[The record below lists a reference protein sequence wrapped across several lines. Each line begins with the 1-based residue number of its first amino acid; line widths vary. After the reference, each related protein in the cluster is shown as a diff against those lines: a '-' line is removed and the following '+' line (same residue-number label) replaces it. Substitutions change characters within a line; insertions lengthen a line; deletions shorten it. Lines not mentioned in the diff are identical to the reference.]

1 MTQELIIGKII
12 RKIADRLCVDYKT
25 IDTTSNLSESL
36 LFTPSDKDD
45 FIELINETFD
55 VSYYDLDIDISIN
68 DIAIL
73 LSEYLIENKTN
84 NKTKNKETN
93 ITKLLKGKEGSK
105 LYSTI
110 HGNVI
115 LKTISSDSYYPIEC
129 YIPGF
134 ENDIL
139 LFTPTGKIS
148 TDSPEV
154 HLFPSQN
161 NKTWSILSF

>member
-1 MTQELIIGKII
+1 VYYIFFQN
-12 RKIADRLCVDYKT
+12 
-25 IDTTSNLSESL
+25 IDWL
-36 LFTPSDKDD
+36 LYHVIHLQLFPIH
-45 FIELINETFD
+45 FE
-55 VSYYDLDIDISIN
+55 LDIDISIN

-84 NKTKNKETN
+84 NKTKNKEIN
-93 ITKLLKGKEGSK
+93 LTKILKDKVDSM

-161 NKTWSILSF
+161 NKNWSILSF